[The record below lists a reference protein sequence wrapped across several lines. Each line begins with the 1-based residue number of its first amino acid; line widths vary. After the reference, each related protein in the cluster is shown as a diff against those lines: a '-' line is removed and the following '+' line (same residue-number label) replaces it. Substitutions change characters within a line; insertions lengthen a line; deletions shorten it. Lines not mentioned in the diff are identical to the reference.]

1 MTSTAQLTVAAA
13 CTLAL
18 AAIDLAWLNVVL
30 APAVLDGGD
39 RGDPPSF
46 ARVAQAAGEELE
58 TAPRQASPPPAPAPA
73 AADPADDA
81 VAVAEPDAGGEGI
94 EESADL
100 ESATATRC
108 EGDDAGAV
116 RRVYFERG
124 SAALSPEA
132 TERIDALAAVAA
144 AETPEA
150 FIVEGHA
157 DSRGS
162 ERLNDELSRERAAAV
177 ADRARAA
184 GVPGSIL
191 MVRHFGERS
200 LIAPE
205 TPDSRWR
212 NRRVVLCLSNGSA
225 SR

>member
-1 MTSTAQLTVAAA
+1 LTSTAQLTVAAA

-46 ARVAQAAGEELE
+46 ARVAQAEGELE
-58 TAPRQASPPPAPAPA
+58 TGPRQASPPPAPAPA
-73 AADPADDA
+73 AADPVEGA

-94 EESADL
+94 EEIADL

-108 EGDDAGAV
+108 EGDDPALF

-132 TERIDALAAVAA
+132 TERIDALAAVAV
-144 AETPEA
+144 AEAPA
-150 FIVEGHA
+150 SFIVEGHA

-162 ERLNDELSRERAAAV
+162 ERLNDELSRERAVAV